1 MSSLTLKNLPD
12 ELLERLRA
20 RARKQR
26 RSLNSE
32 AVLLLEQAMSAD
44 LRESPANASATER
57 EAQLAAWARLSGR
70 WPDGDA
76 ALVAMAAEVDESRTL
91 GREFDL

>member
-12 ELLERLRA
+12 QLLEQLRVRA
-20 RARKQR
+20 RAQR

-32 AVLLLEQAMSAD
+32 AMLLLEQAMSNDSCA
-44 LRESPANASATER
+44 SPAQAGAAEQ

-70 WPDGDA
+70 WPGGDA
-76 ALVAMAAEVDESRTL
+76 ALTAMAAEVEASRTL